1 MVLSLIKLGPMRFF
15 PSNSPAGRER
25 GGISAAFLV
34 VSALLAFR
42 VALPAYGGEG
52 SRELPVIGPAPQFT
66 LTSQDGKPFALADL
80 RGKAVVVA
88 FIYTECPDICPML
101 TQKMVEVQDELG
113 ANFGAKIAFVSIS
126 LDPEHDTPEVL
137 KDYAQFWGAKPD
149 GWAFLTGAPEAVR
162 DVTRRYG
169 VFFAKKEDGS
179 VEHTQLT
186 SLVDGA
192 GQMRVQYL
200 GARFDPEEFRQDLM
214 SLVDKE

>member
-1 MVLSLIKLGPMRFF
+1 MRFF

-42 VALPAYGGEG
+42 VALPAYGGES

-137 KDYAQFWGAKPD
+137 KDYAQFWGAKSD

-162 DVTRRYG
+162 DDAPLWGILCKEGGWLGRAHPGYFARRWRG
-169 VFFAKKEDGS
+169 PNARAIS
-179 VEHTQLT
+179 RC
-186 SLVDGA
+186 SL
-192 GQMRVQYL
+192 
-200 GARFDPEEFRQDLM
+200 
-214 SLVDKE
+214 